1 MKLMLELEAA
11 LTRFIE
17 QQDLY
22 NRDFGLFT
30 DHELRQRSEVQLP
43 PVDDRIT
50 LSPELT
56 YLYSHYEMID
66 AMAEGT
72 HKMKNAAVEI
82 GESAVIYFVSPEH
95 LVRQQMGYRWI
106 YVGGETAESSLWPA
120 HHVVIANV
128 NDDPLIVDVQAS
140 GSPVYAAFE
149 GGEPKLIATS
159 LADCFDALSILIEG
173 ARLFQGEIS
182 DEETFETKPEYISH
196 VMPSLTDLLGSEQMD
211 ALLEYLS
218 LQ

>member
-1 MKLMLELEAA
+1 MLKLEAA

-30 DHELRQRSEVQLP
+30 DHEIRKRFEVRLP

-50 LSPELT
+50 LSPELA

-66 AMAEGT
+66 AKAEGT

-106 YVGGETAESSLWPA
+106 SDRGETIESSNWPA

-149 GGEPKLIATS
+149 GGEPKLIANS
-159 LADCFDALSILIEG
+159 LADCFHALSILIEG
-173 ARLFQGEIS
+173 ALLFQGETS
-182 DEETFETKPEYISH
+182 DEETYETKPDFLAH
-196 VMPSLTDLLGSEQMD
+196 VMPPLSDLLGSEQMD

-218 LQ
+218 LR

>member
-1 MKLMLELEAA
+1 MQKLEAA

-22 NRDFGLFT
+22 NRDFGLFS
-30 DHELRQRSEVQLP
+30 DHEIRKRSKVQLP

-50 LSPELT
+50 LSPELA
-56 YLYSHYEMID
+56 YLYSHYEMMD
-66 AMAEGT
+66 AKAEGT

-106 YVGGETAESSLWPA
+106 SDRGETVESSNWPS
-120 HHVVIANV
+120 HHVVVANV

-149 GGEPKLIATS
+149 GGEPKLIANS
-159 LADCFDALSILIEG
+159 LADCFHALSILIEG
-173 ARLFQGEIS
+173 ALLFQGETS
-182 DEETFETKPEYISH
+182 DEETYETKPDFLAH
-196 VMPSLTDLLGSEQMD
+196 VRPSLSDLLGSEQMD

>member
-1 MKLMLELEAA
+1 MQKLEAA

-22 NRDFGLFT
+22 NRDFGLFS
-30 DHELRQRSEVQLP
+30 DHEIRKRSEVRLP

-50 LSPELT
+50 LSPELA
-56 YLYSHYEMID
+56 YLYSHYEMMD
-66 AMAEGT
+66 AKAEGT
-72 HKMKNAAVEI
+72 HKMKNAAIEI

-106 YVGGETAESSLWPA
+106 SDKGETVESSNWPS
-120 HHVVIANV
+120 HHVVVANV

-149 GGEPKLIATS
+149 GGEPKLITNS
-159 LADCFDALSILIEG
+159 LADCFHALSILIEG
-173 ARLFQGEIS
+173 ALLFQGETS
-182 DEETFETKPEYISH
+182 DEETYETKPDFLAH
-196 VMPSLTDLLGSEQMD
+196 VMPSLSDLLGSEHMN

-218 LQ
+218 LR